1 MKEIEYWLYKWR
13 LKMAPQKCNY
23 IIFSNNMKPNDNLRR
38 QLDTICKAIRNGEH
52 IDILSSSNLFQ
63 SADQV

>member
-1 MKEIEYWLYKWR
+1 MNL
-13 LKMAPQKCNY
+13 
-23 IIFSNNMKPNDNLRR
+23 NDNSLRR
-38 QLDTICKAIRNGEH
+38 QLDTICKALRNGEN